1 MHRVAEG
8 KHIHASGWLI
18 DFSIWGE
25 SLQNVKTVPN
35 FQNVTNIAV
44 LSNVA
49 ILQCFLRN
57 VKCCRVF
64 INKKKKCEKVLQ
76 ILQVL
81 QSFIKKKK

>member
-8 KHIHASGWLI
+8 KHIHASCWLI

-35 FQNVTNIAV
+35 FQNVTNVAV

-49 ILQCFLRN
+49 ILQCFLRI

-64 INKKKKCEKVLQ
+64 YKKKKSEKVC
-76 ILQVL
+76 
-81 QSFIKKKK
+81 KCC

>member
-8 KHIHASGWLI
+8 KHIHALCWLI

-35 FQNVTNIAV
+35 FQNVTNVAV

-49 ILQCFLRN
+49 ILQCFLRI
-57 VKCCRVF
+57 VKCCRV
-64 INKKKKCEKVLQ
+64 
-76 ILQVL
+76 
-81 QSFIKKKK
+81 

>member
-8 KHIHASGWLI
+8 KHIHASCWLI

-35 FQNVTNIAV
+35 FQNVTNVAV

-49 ILQCFLRN
+49 ILQCFLRI

-64 INKKKKCEKVLQ
+64 IKKKKKSEKVCKCCKCRR
-76 ILQVL
+76 V
-81 QSFIKKKK
+81 FYKTK

>member
-1 MHRVAEG
+1 MDRVAEG
-8 KHIHASGWLI
+8 KHIHASCWLI

-35 FQNVTNIAV
+35 FQNVTNVAV

-49 ILQCFLRN
+49 ILQCFLRI

-64 INKKKKCEKVLQ
+64 IKKKV
-76 ILQVL
+76 
-81 QSFIKKKK
+81 KKFANIASVAEFL